1 MHMRLFHFLTL
12 PLLSLCNNISKVS
25 APYGTWN
32 LSVSGG
38 FAASGFR
45 WQDMLA
51 EFTYSEHIGAVVIPT
66 ITSECNWF
74 YDPRIPGYNPPPG
87 TCNDTSFGYDWPNG
101 GTGVTNITLHQTV
114 KDPEDGTKAVAVTG
128 TSQIEYR
135 CGLNA
140 GRTCAASVVVEAF
153 EGSG

>member
-1 MHMRLFHFLTL
+1 MRLFHFLTL

-74 YDPRIPGYNPPPG
+74 YDPRILGYNPPPG

-101 GTGVTNITLHQTV
+101 GTGVTSMYQQQDRTMVPLSTVLTKRPQTLLCIRRSRILR
-114 KDPEDGTKAVAVTG
+114 TG
-128 TSQIEYR
+128 PKQW
-135 CGLNA
+135 L
-140 GRTCAASVVVEAF
+140 
-153 EGSG
+153 